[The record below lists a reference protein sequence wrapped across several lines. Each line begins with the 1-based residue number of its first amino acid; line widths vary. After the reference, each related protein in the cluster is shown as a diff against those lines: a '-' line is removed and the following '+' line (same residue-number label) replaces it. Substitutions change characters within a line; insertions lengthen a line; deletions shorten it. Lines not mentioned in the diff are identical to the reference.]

1 MAATN
6 EKNLPTA
13 ELDKSTS
20 HSNSNTDGKD
30 GMYAWVICGVAFIG
44 HTLSA
49 GFSYTMGTYY
59 VIFKEVFNHSAG
71 VTSWVS
77 SLNLGVAF
85 LIGKYR
91 NTVKFNIQFVLCNND
106 VKKSPHFSPL
116 SHLVWLGGHFIS
128 MFTMKNK
135 HFGEENILQG
145 PPSTWVNHTVY
156 EMLLD
161 YARRYY
167 VTTNRPGFV
176 DSF

>member
-59 VIFKEVFNHSAG
+59 VVFKEVFNHSAG

-91 NTVKFNIQFVLCNND
+91 NTVIFNNQFPFFFLR
-106 VKKSPHFSPL
+106 
-116 SHLVWLGGHFIS
+116 
-128 MFTMKNK
+128 
-135 HFGEENILQG
+135 
-145 PPSTWVNHTVY
+145 NHTSDIHSILKSGLRCY
-156 EMLLD
+156 FLLP
-161 YARRYY
+161 Y
-167 VTTNRPGFV
+167 V
-176 DSF
+176 